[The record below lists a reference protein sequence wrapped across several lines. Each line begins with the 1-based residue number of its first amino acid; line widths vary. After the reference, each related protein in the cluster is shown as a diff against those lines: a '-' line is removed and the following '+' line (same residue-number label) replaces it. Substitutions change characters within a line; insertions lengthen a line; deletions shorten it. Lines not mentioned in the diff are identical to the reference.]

1 MIAGLPFHAT
11 CRIKESMNQPAQDS
25 KEKRERFKQLAQT
38 QKLKTGRAFAAEVRR
53 SNIHP
58 SVHKLTAWRK
68 RNRLSQRAAVA
79 VLQKY
84 CFHLTFASLRS
95 WEEGRRSPHPRTAAI
110 LEKFLNDHPTVPP
123 PKWASPP
130 AYKCSTPR
138 SGRNSV
144 SRKSLNPR
152 PFTTRSPRSF

>member
-1 MIAGLPFHAT
+1 LQNICVPTQAYNLTSWRTPAAPPFV
-11 CRIKESMNQPAQDS
+11 Q
-25 KEKRERFKQLAQT
+25 
-38 QKLKTGRAFAAEVRR
+38 VRR

-84 CFHLTFASLRS
+84 YFHLTFASLRS
-95 WEEGRRSPHPRTAAI
+95 WEEGRRSPHPHTAAI

-123 PKWASPP
+123 PK
-130 AYKCSTPR
+130 
-138 SGRNSV
+138 
-144 SRKSLNPR
+144 
-152 PFTTRSPRSF
+152 